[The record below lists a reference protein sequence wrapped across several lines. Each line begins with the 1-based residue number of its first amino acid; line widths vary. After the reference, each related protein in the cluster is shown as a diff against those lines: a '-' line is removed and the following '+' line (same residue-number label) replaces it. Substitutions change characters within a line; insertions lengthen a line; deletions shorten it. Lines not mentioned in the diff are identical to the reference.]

1 MPSFSFVLLLIFL
14 ISSNA
19 RAVFGCN
26 GGSLNVPN
34 SYTCCAQA
42 SSAGWNYRITTS
54 SNDHFTARV
63 FETSTSSTY
72 YTSTECQVRS
82 SGNSCTGN
90 ACVFSS
96 SNTCDADT
104 NGVVSSITPSMMCL
118 KITCDNTFLSCN
130 FDTVSATFYTSTPS
144 PPPPAV
150 VPSPPPPAAMCP
162 TSSSGCST
170 MCSAQG
176 HGGYSWSSSS
186 SSCTCFNGASFVA
199 PTCTSPTPSPPPP
212 AVVPSPPPPAVV
224 PSPPPA
230 TASTTGDC
238 ECQCCSTNYCTPIA
252 VGSFNAG
259 SSAACTANAC
269 RTQFSSS
276 CPAAT
281 SQGSVRSEY
290 TASTST
296 TTTTLSGTA
305 TSDTQN
311 HRIQA
316 LCLSALAVCV
326 TLLV

>member
-1 MPSFSFVLLLIFL
+1 MPSFSRSVFLLIFL

-26 GGSLNVPN
+26 DGSLNVAWLG

-42 SSAGWNYRITTS
+42 LSAGWDYRITTS

-63 FETSTSSTY
+63 YETSTSTTY
-72 YTSTECQVRS
+72 YTSTACQVRS
-82 SGNSCTGN
+82 SGSSCTGS
-90 ACVFSS
+90 ACLFTS

-104 NGVVSSITPSMMCL
+104 NGVVSSITPSMLCL
-118 KITCDNTFLSCN
+118 KITCDNALSGCSFN
-130 FDTVSATFYTSTPS
+130 TVSAAFYTSTPS

-150 VPSPPPPAAMCP
+150 VPSPPP
-162 TSSSGCST
+162 
-170 MCSAQG
+170 
-176 HGGYSWSSSS
+176 
-186 SSCTCFNGASFVA
+186 
-199 PTCTSPTPSPPPP
+199 
-212 AVVPSPPPPAVV
+212 
-224 PSPPPA
+224 A
-230 TASTTGDC
+230 TASNTGDC
-238 ECQCCSTNYCTPIA
+238 ECQCCSTNYCTRTV

-281 SQGSVRSEY
+281 SPGSVSSEY

-305 TSDTQN
+305 TSGTQN

-316 LCLSALAVCV
+316 LCLSALTVCV